1 MIRGSSWILFI
12 LLNLLFISLS
22 LRVVVTMTIKA
33 LKDNWAKYRCN
44 PLAIPFSDNPTSD
57 FTFCVQKMQGSYMK
71 YLLQPLNM
79 MFDNLGQLSGMF
91 SSNIFDIRKMFNYIR
106 SQIAF
111 IIKSIFNVIMAI
123 VIEFQR
129 LMIKIKDLFMK
140 IIAIVAVMMN
150 MVDGSIMTAESAW
163 NGPPGNMVRT
173 INSVACFHPDTLMK
187 MKDGREE
194 KMKDLELNDELFDG
208 NKIKAVLKLA
218 NFGSDTYYKFEN
230 RGLNGSDIFVT
241 GYHFVKGDE
250 GKFIHVKDHPDAIPM
265 PHKEIKELRCLITTD
280 HKIRLGDM
288 TFWDWEDDVLYDD
301 RKYPEQFVSTQ
312 TTKLCQG

>member
-1 MIRGSSWILFI
+1 MIRGSAWILFI

-71 YLLQPLNM
+71 YLLQPLNS

-91 SSNIFDIRKMFNYIR
+91 GNNIFDIRKMFNYIR
-106 SQIAF
+106 NQIAF

-140 IIAIVAVMMN
+140 IIAIVAVMLN
-150 MVDGSIMTAESAW
+150 MVD
-163 NGPPGNMVRT
+163 
-173 INSVACFHPDTLMK
+173 
-187 MKDGREE
+187 
-194 KMKDLELNDELFDG
+194 
-208 NKIKAVLKLA
+208 
-218 NFGSDTYYKFEN
+218 
-230 RGLNGSDIFVT
+230 
-241 GYHFVKGDE
+241 
-250 GKFIHVKDHPDAIPM
+250 
-265 PHKEIKELRCLITTD
+265 
-280 HKIRLGDM
+280 
-288 TFWDWEDDVLYDD
+288 
-301 RKYPEQFVSTQ
+301 
-312 TTKLCQG
+312 